1 DQKMSNDREKAERLA
16 AAMAND
22 ISTTAMPTIED
33 AFTKLMVKD
42 NSVIFAD
49 GIAPEAVWGRMLFGF
64 DWAVWVTIAISA
76 FGGLV
81 VAVVIKFADNI
92 LK

>member
-1 DQKMSNDREKAERLA
+1 
-16 AAMAND
+16 
-22 ISTTAMPTIED
+22 
-33 AFTKLMVKD
+33 
-42 NSVIFAD
+42 VIFAD
-49 GIAPEAVWGRMLFGF
+49 GIAPDAVWGRMLFGF

-92 LK
+92 LKEVIPLTVSRSVGLTPSALCPSL